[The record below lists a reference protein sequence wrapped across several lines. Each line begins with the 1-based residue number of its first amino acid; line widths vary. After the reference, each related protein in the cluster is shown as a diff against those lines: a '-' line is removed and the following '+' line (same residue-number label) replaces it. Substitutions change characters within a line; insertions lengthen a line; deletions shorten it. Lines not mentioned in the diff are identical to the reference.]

1 MKAILT
7 AMTLALMTP
16 PLQAGDGHPL
26 IAERW
31 QGRPLI
37 VIVPDARDET
47 LLRLR
52 RALAEPAIRE
62 AFVEREMVLYEVV
75 AGHAVRNGEPLGS
88 KASRALLQ
96 AVRYETGAPARV
108 VLVGKDGGIKVDQP
122 GPVDPQE
129 LFSTIDRMPMRQ
141 GQ

>member
-7 AMTLALMTP
+7 AMTLALMTS
-16 PLQAGDGHPL
+16 PLQAGDGNPL

-52 RALAEPAIRE
+52 QALTEPAIRE

-88 KASRALLQ
+88 NASRALLQ

-108 VLVGKDGGIKVDQP
+108 VLIGKDGGIKVDQP
-122 GPVDPQE
+122 GPVDPQT
-129 LFSTIDRMPMRQ
+129 LFTTIDRMPMRQ